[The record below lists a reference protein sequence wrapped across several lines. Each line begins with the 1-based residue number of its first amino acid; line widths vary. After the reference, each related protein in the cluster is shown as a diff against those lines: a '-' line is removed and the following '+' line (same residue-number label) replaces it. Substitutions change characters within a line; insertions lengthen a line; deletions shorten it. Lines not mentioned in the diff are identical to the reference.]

1 MKERIATSVSKK
13 GRPVSQSAVTTRA
26 NQNEGKRHKG
36 ADKDKEASCQAC
48 SARKIVPLELFSIV
62 YKCIPGF
69 LFFALLRYV
78 IGLELTRVTISTNR
92 IQNLNQRATWS
103 FAFSRASGNFLAFS
117 SSSHRLLVIFL
128 FL

>member
-1 MKERIATSVSKK
+1 M
-13 GRPVSQSAVTTRA
+13 
-26 NQNEGKRHKG
+26 
-36 ADKDKEASCQAC
+36 
-48 SARKIVPLELFSIV
+48 PLELFSIV
-62 YKCIPGF
+62 YECIPGF

-78 IGLELTRVTISTNR
+78 IGLELTCVTISTNR